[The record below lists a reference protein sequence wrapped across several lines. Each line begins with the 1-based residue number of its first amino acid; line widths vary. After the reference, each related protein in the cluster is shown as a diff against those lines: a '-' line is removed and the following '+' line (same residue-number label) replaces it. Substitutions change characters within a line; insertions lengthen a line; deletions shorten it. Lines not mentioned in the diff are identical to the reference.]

1 MIKQYLHV
9 VPTLIIM
16 AVSLGGLPALAH
28 QATNDR
34 AATQNRMA
42 APAAP
47 DAPGAHPL
55 P

>member
-28 QATNDR
+28 QALDER
-34 AATQNRMA
+34 AATQNRNA
-42 APAAP
+42 APA
-47 DAPGAHPL
+47 APGAHPL
-55 P
+55 R